1 MGASKVL
8 IISLLLLVLY
18 SEISFADSSS
28 CSLPSSSLTLS
39 PSPLFSVLALAFML
53 SFLVIAIGVIINRA
67 VPGTKLNEWLK
78 NEYWEMAKSAI
89 LIAGAISILVFA
101 GNISLLLIPGQQATG
116 SYTMSGLN
124 QILNTLGSSSSQAL
138 CNIFSDINNFG
149 SSEDYFPE
157 SPLGVA
163 TGIST
168 LKTINV
174 GYWLPIPIP
183 GVGAFTFGST
193 FQPYNNPML
202 ESISPTPIGQFES
215 IVNDII
221 NFLYFPVSSLVA
233 LMYILTP
240 LIVYIGIMI
249 FVPLG
254 IIFRAFP
261 FLRPVGG
268 TLFAFGVGLSIVFPL
283 LIILINEPL
292 TSILYSM
299 LNYSIPTPTTGNW
312 LLNGILKVLMA
323 ALNAILTNISPEY
336 NFISAFPLTISIY
349 PALNIYAPYFMFLF
363 AEFLFLLIDLMI
375 WYPLVDSIAKSLGGT
390 IRLALGGRLRIG

>member
-8 IISLLLLVLY
+8 IISLLLLLLY
-18 SEISFADSSS
+18 SKTSFADSSS
-28 CSLPSSSLTLS
+28 CSSLPSITLALS
-39 PSPLFSVLALAFML
+39 TSPLFSVLALAFML
-53 SFLVIAIGVIINRA
+53 SFLVIAIGVIINKV
-67 VPGTKLNEWLK
+67 VPGTKLGEWLK

-101 GNISLLLIPGQQATG
+101 GNISLLLIGQQATS
-116 SYTMSGLN
+116 SYTVSGLN
-124 QILNTLGSSSSQAL
+124 QILNTLSSSSSQAL
-138 CNIFSDINNFG
+138 CSIYSDINEFG

-168 LKTINV
+168 WKTVNV

-183 GVGAFTFGST
+183 PVGAFTFGST
-193 FQPYNNPML
+193 FQLYNNPML
-202 ESISPTPIGQFES
+202 ESVSATPIGQFES

-221 NFLYFPVSSLVA
+221 NFLYFPVSSLIA
-233 LMYILTP
+233 FMYILMP

-249 FVPLG
+249 FLPLG

-261 FLRPVGG
+261 FLRPIGG

-283 LIILINEPL
+283 LIILLNGPL
-292 TSILYSM
+292 TAILYNM
-299 LNYSIPTPTTGNW
+299 LSYSPTAG
-312 LLNGILKVLMA
+312 GGVLSEI
-323 ALNAILTNISPEY
+323 LNALVNALLATISPEY
-336 NFISAFPLTISIY
+336 NFISAGPLTISIY

-390 IRLALGGRLRIG
+390 IRLELGGRLRIG

>member
-18 SEISFADSSS
+18 SKISFADSSS

-67 VPGTKLNEWLK
+67 VPGTKLGEWLK

-116 SYTMSGLN
+116 SYTMAGLN
-124 QILNTLGSSSSQAL
+124 QILNTLSSSSGQAL
-138 CNIFSDINNFG
+138 CSIYTEINTFG
-149 SSEDYFPE
+149 SPLGTQIGINFPE

-168 LKTINV
+168 WKTINV
-174 GYWLPIPIP
+174 GYWLPIPIV
-183 GVGAFTFGST
+183 VGAFTFGST

-202 ESISPTPIGQFES
+202 ESVSPTPIGQFES

-221 NFLYFPVSSLVA
+221 NFLYFPISSLIA
-233 LMYILTP
+233 FMYILMP
-240 LIVYIGIMI
+240 LIVYIGIMV

-292 TSILYSM
+292 TIILYNT
-299 LNYSIPTPTTGNW
+299 LNYQITTGNG
-312 LLNGILKVLMA
+312 LLNGIINIL
-323 ALNAILTNISPEY
+323 LNYIESAYNLGSAI
-336 NFISAFPLTISIY
+336 PLTISIY

-390 IRLALGGRLRIG
+390 IRLELGGRLRIG

>member
-1 MGASKVL
+1 MGASRVL

-18 SEISFADSSS
+18 SGISFAES

-39 PSPLFSVLALAFML
+39 ASPLFSVLALAFML
-53 SFLVIAIGVIINRA
+53 SFLVIAIGVIVNKA
-67 VPGTKLNEWLK
+67 VPGTKLGEWLK

-101 GNISLLLIPGQQATG
+101 GNISLLLIGQQATG

-124 QILNTLGSSSSQAL
+124 QILNTLSSSSGQAL
-138 CNIFSDINNFG
+138 CKIYTNITNFG
-149 SSEDYFPE
+149 SSEGGFPE
-157 SPLGVA
+157 SPLGIA
-163 TGIST
+163 TGLAT
-168 LKTINV
+168 WKTINV

-193 FQPYNNPML
+193 FQVYNNPML
-202 ESISPTPIGQFES
+202 ESVASRQYES

-233 LMYILTP
+233 FMYILMP

-292 TSILYSM
+292 TTILYSM
-299 LNYSIPTPTTGNW
+299 LSYSTTAGSGV
-312 LLNGILKVLMA
+312 LGGILNVLVN
-323 ALNAILTNISPEY
+323 ALLATISPEY
-336 NFISAFPLTISIY
+336 NFISALPLTISIY

-363 AEFLFLLIDLMI
+363 AEFVFFLIDLMI

-390 IRLALGGRLRIG
+390 IRLELGGKLRIG

>member
-8 IISLLLLVLY
+8 IVSLLLLVLY

-28 CSLPSSSLTLS
+28 CPLPSSSLTLS

-53 SFLVIAIGVIINRA
+53 SFLVIAIGVIINRT
-67 VPGTKLNEWLK
+67 VPGTKLGEWLK

-101 GNISLLLIPGQQATG
+101 GNISLLLIGQQATG
-116 SYTMSGLN
+116 SYSISGLN
-124 QILNTLGSSSSQAL
+124 QILNTLSSSSGQAL
-138 CNIFSDINNFG
+138 CSIYTNINNFG
-149 SSEDYFPE
+149 GGQ
-157 SPLGVA
+157 PLDIA

-168 LKTINV
+168 WKTINV
-174 GYWLPIPIP
+174 GYWLPIPLT
-183 GVGAFTFGST
+183 GVGAFTFGSK
-193 FQPYNNPML
+193 FRLYNNPML
-202 ESISPTPIGQFES
+202 ESVSAGQYES

-221 NFLYFPVSSLVA
+221 NFLYFPISSLITF
-233 LMYILTP
+233 MYILMP
-240 LIVYIGIMI
+240 LIVYIGIMVFI
-249 FVPLG
+249 PLG

-283 LIILINEPL
+283 LIILINVPLTTILCNTLGQSPSCSSTSSQSTTTGNGVLSGIVNTLL
-292 TSILYSM
+292 TSILGMYYLDS
-299 LNYSIPTPTTGNW
+299 
-312 LLNGILKVLMA
+312 
-323 ALNAILTNISPEY
+323 AL
-336 NFISAFPLTISIY
+336 PLTISIY

-363 AEFLFLLIDLMI
+363 AEFVFLLIDLMI

-390 IRLALGGRLRIG
+390 IRLELGGRLRIG

>member
-8 IISLLLLVLY
+8 IISLLLLVIY
-18 SEISFADSSS
+18 SGISFADS
-28 CSLPSSSLTLS
+28 CPLPSNPNALTLS
-39 PSPLFSVLALAFML
+39 TSPLFSVLALAFIL
-53 SFLVIAIGVIINRA
+53 SFLVIAIGVMINRA

-101 GNISLLLIPGQQATG
+101 GNISLLLIGQQATG
-116 SYTMSGLN
+116 SYTLSGLN
-124 QILNTLGSSSSQAL
+124 QILNTLSSSSGYAL
-138 CNIFSDINNFG
+138 CSIYGDINDFEGGN
-149 SSEDYFPE
+149 
-157 SPLGVA
+157 PLGIA

-168 LKTINV
+168 WKTINV
-174 GYWLPIPIP
+174 GYWLPVPIV
-183 GVGAFTFGST
+183 VGAFTFGSK
-193 FQPYNNPML
+193 FQLYNNPML
-202 ESISPTPIGQFES
+202 ESVSPTPIGQFES

-221 NFLYFPVSSLVA
+221 NFLYFPVSSLIA
-233 LMYILTP
+233 FMYILMP
-240 LIVYIGIMI
+240 LIVYIGIMV

-261 FLRPVGG
+261 FLRPIGG

-283 LIILINEPL
+283 LITLINEPV
-292 TSILYSM
+292 TTILYNTLSQ
-299 LNYSIPTPTTGNW
+299 SPTTGNGV
-312 LLNGILKVLMA
+312 LNGIINVL
-323 ALNAILTNISPEY
+323 LLAISTTY
-336 NFISAFPLTISIY
+336 NLASAIPLTISIY

-390 IRLALGGRLRIG
+390 IRLELGGRLRIG

>member
-1 MGASKVL
+1 MGASRVL

-18 SEISFADSSS
+18 SGISFADS
-28 CSLPSSSLTLS
+28 CSLPSIALNLS

-53 SFLVIAIGVIINRA
+53 SFLVIAIGVMINKA
-67 VPGTKLNEWLK
+67 VPGTKLGEWLK

-101 GNISLLLIPGQQATG
+101 GNISLLLIGQQATG

-124 QILNTLGSSSSQAL
+124 QILNTLSSSSGQAL
-138 CNIFSDINNFG
+138 CSIYDDINNFG
-149 SSEDYFPE
+149 SSESGFPE
-157 SPLGVA
+157 SPLGIV
-163 TGIST
+163 TGIAT
-168 LKTINV
+168 WKTINV

-183 GVGAFTFGST
+183 GVGAFTFGSK
-193 FQPYNNPML
+193 FQVYNNPML
-202 ESISPTPIGQFES
+202 ESIPQTPMGQFES

-261 FLRPVGG
+261 FLRPIGG

-283 LIILINEPL
+283 LIILINMPL
-292 TSILYSM
+292 TSILYNT
-299 LNYSIPTPTTGNW
+299 LNYSPIPTTGNE
-312 LLNGILKVLMA
+312 LLDGIIKVLLA
-323 ALNAILTNISPEY
+323 AANTILTGIYPEY
-336 NFISAFPLTISIY
+336 NFFSAIPLTISIY

-363 AEFLFLLIDLMI
+363 AEFVFFLIDLMI

-390 IRLALGGRLRIG
+390 IRLELGGKLRIG